1 MEYRVN
7 EIFSS
12 IEGEGKRVGKLV
24 TFIRLHGCNLKCS
37 YCDTRYSCEGTEYEK
52 MNTNEILRRVEQ
64 LGNKRIT
71 LTGGE
76 PLLAENVEELIN
88 CLVSYGCEVNI
99 ETNGSI
105 DLTKLNPLKLNKII
119 YTMDYKCPSSGM
131 EQNMCIDNIRFLQK
145 KDAIKFVVGDREDLE
160 RAYDVIRLSDC
171 RATVY
176 LSPVF
181 GKIEPVQIVEFMK
194 EKDWQRASIQLQI
207 HKFIWNP
214 QERGV

>member
-1 MEYRVN
+1 MEYKVN

-37 YCDTRYSCEGTEYEK
+37 YCDTRYSCEGADYQK
-52 MNTNEILRRVEQ
+52 MNIDEIIRKVEQ
-64 LGNKRIT
+64 LGNRRIT

-76 PLLAENVEELIN
+76 PLLAKNAEQLIN
-88 CLVSYGCEVNI
+88 SLVDCGYEVNI

-105 DLTKLNPLKLNKII
+105 DLTKLNRLKTSKVI
-119 YTMDYKCPSSGM
+119 YTMDYKCPSSLM
-131 EQNMCIDNIRFLQK
+131 EPTMCIDNIRFLRG
-145 KDAIKFVVGDREDLE
+145 KDVIKFVVGDRKDLE

-171 RATVY
+171 RAAVY

-181 GKIEPVQIVEFMK
+181 GKIEPVEIVEFMK
-194 EKDWQRASIQLQI
+194 EKNWQQASIQLQI
-207 HKFIWNP
+207 HKFIWDP